1 MSNQGNLLL
10 SINQIEKKIN
20 GNEWIINFQINFDY
34 FILSLSHF
42 YGIYKKKFNFEDL
55 IKNELFKNETDIK
68 TIINRIIILI
78 DENKYEIKEDTNNIN
93 LILNK
98 RFKFK
103 ILKKEKDLEGITKE
117 LIKGIKTMEE
127 KMENIKK
134 NNDIEIKRLK
144 TRIIKLEK
152 KIKEEKN
159 ENKKLKGKIEIM
171 KNENDEKNKKIELV
185 EEDKNKIENN
195 KDFLNNNNKDK
206 KKNNDDN
213 YIICEY
219 NIKNKNNIQILNS
232 YEEVVRN
239 NNYYKGKGI
248 ENEKEIKDNCEIY
261 LNENKI
267 NFNYK
272 YELEGKNIIKII
284 SKNSLNNTNY
294 MFSNCSSLNSL
305 NLSNFN
311 TNNIINMS
319 YMFSDCSSLTSLNL
333 SNFNTNNVNNMSY
346 MFSYCSSL
354 NCKDEKILKKW
365 TK

>member
-68 TIINRIIILI
+68 TIINRIIKLI

-195 KDFLNNNNKDK
+195 KDFLNNNNKNK

-219 NIKNKNNIQILNS
+219 NIKNKDNIQILNS

-267 NFNYK
+267 N
-272 YELEGKNIIKII
+272 L
-284 SKNSLNNTNY
+284 
-294 MFSNCSSLNSL
+294 
-305 NLSNFN
+305 
-311 TNNIINMS
+311 NIINM
-319 YMFSDCSSLTSLNL
+319 N
-333 SNFNTNNVNNMSY
+333 
-346 MFSYCSSL
+346 
-354 NCKDEKILKKW
+354 
-365 TK
+365 